1 MALEITPTE
10 LRRNV
15 YRILD
20 RVLESGE
27 PIRVKRNGKHL
38 LISAAEGASKLEN
51 LESHPDCIIGDPEDL
66 VHLDW
71 SANWNPRI

>member
-1 MALEITPTE
+1 MPVTPSE

-20 RVLESGE
+20 RVAESGIAVEVVRKGVRLRIAPAE
-27 PIRVKRNGKHL
+27 PVR
-38 LISAAEGASKLEN
+38 KLDR
-51 LESHPDCIIGDPEDL
+51 LPRRPGILSGDPEDL

-71 SANWNPRI
+71 SETWNREPK